1 MGSIDEVRE
10 RVDIVELVGEYVPL
24 RRAGSIYRGLCP
36 FHDERTPSFVVF
48 PDSGNWRCFGACA
61 TGGNCFDFVM
71 RVENLDFRQSL
82 ELLARRT
89 GVVLAPP
96 SAAASQRQE
105 RRDRLIQASAAAA
118 AFFHDRLMRGPDA
131 EPARAYLRGRDFG
144 IDVAQAFQLGWA
156 PAGRPGLVEALR
168 GQGFSEAEI
177 LAAGL
182 ARAREEGGLFDS
194 FRGRLIFP
202 IHDSRGR
209 AVGFGA
215 RTLDP
220 EGLPKYLNSPQSEI
234 FDKGGLLFGL
244 HRAAAA
250 IRNAGLAVVVEG
262 YTDVMRAHAAGFEN
276 VVASLGTALTPE
288 QMRALKRLSSV
299 IVLALDADAA
309 GRAATLRGL
318 EVAREATAGEPVP
331 VPTARGLLRFEH
343 RTDVELRVAT
353 LPAGRDPDDVI
364 RAEPERWQALIAAAQ
379 PVMHYLFQV
388 LTADLDLDEPRGK
401 LQAADRLLPL
411 IAGLGDEVARRVWL
425 ARLAEMVRVDEAA
438 LAARL
443 PQSPGQ
449 GGRAGGS
456 RGAGSERSGASRGAG
471 PERRGARP
479 GRDGGSRERR
489 SGSPAGRSRAEHP
502 MPEDASLPIAPDDP
516 AAATPSESPPA
527 WALEAMPL
535 DAPPALAAPAPVP
548 AVEFGEVRATAEE
561 DGEARATAEEVER
574 GPGALTG
581 FRQPDPDG
589 DWLLGQLLVEPRRL
603 RALES
608 SLRRDGQAALGPDD
622 FEHPLDRDLIL
633 AIRYAARGAPP
644 PDAPEEHRLDALPP
658 ELAARA
664 AALRDRAAADP
675 ARDEREQAERL
686 RHSVLR
692 MRKRALE
699 RVLPGLRYLQS
710 AAATEGERDAAADYN
725 GRVQALILQILELT
739 RLIAPPADAGPGKL
753 DGGVRRA

>member
-24 RRAGSIYRGLCP
+24 RRAGSIFRGLCP

-71 RVENLDFRQSL
+71 RVENLDFRQAL

-89 GVVLAPP
+89 GVVLAAP

-209 AVGFGA
+209 AVGFGG

-288 QMRALKRLSSV
+288 QMRALKRLTSV

-443 PQSPGQ
+443 PQAPGQ
-449 GGRAGGS
+449 GGRA
-456 RGAGSERSGASRGAG
+456 GASRGAG
-471 PERRGARP
+471 PERRGVGLERRGARSE
-479 GRDGGSRERR
+479 RAGGSRERR
-489 SGSPAGRSRAEHP
+489 SGGPAGRSAPEHAL
-502 MPEDASLPIAPDDP
+502 PEDAALSGSPGDP
-516 AAATPSESPPA
+516 AAGASTEPPPA

-535 DAPPALAAPAPVP
+535 DAPPALAAPAPLP
-548 AVEFGEVRATAEE
+548 MEAGAAEAGGTA
-561 DGEARATAEEVER
+561 DEAGSTADEAER
-574 GPGALTG
+574 GPDLLSGL
-581 FRQPDPDG
+581 RRPDPDG
-589 DWLLGQLLVEPRRL
+589 DWLLGQLLIEPRRL
-603 RALES
+603 RVLES

-710 AAATEGERDAAADYN
+710 AAATEGEREAAADYN

-739 RLIAPPADAGPGKL
+739 RLIAPPTDAGPGKL